1 MNKGFPSP
9 LSLKKNIKNINDN
22 IHMFIGEKN
31 SGNDFNKSNYKDK
44 FENLKNRMNKLVGN
58 LFNIIEIQ
66 KNKLNEINNH

>member
-1 MNKGFPSP
+1 M
-9 LSLKKNIKNINDN
+9 NDN
-22 IHMFIGEKN
+22 IYKYIGEKN
-31 SGNDFNKSNYKDK
+31 NGTGLNESNYKDK